1 MGDKALMNTYGEKA
15 MTLVSGEGAWLY
27 DEKGNKYLDALSGI
41 AVCGLGHSHP
51 EISEIIADQ
60 AAELIHCSNFFA
72 FSNECVRTLLCILL
86 FHGQGASARREI

>member
-51 EISEIIADQ
+51 EISKVIANQ
-60 AAELIHCSNFFA
+60 ASELIHCSNFLRFQA
-72 FSNECVRTLLCILL
+72 SSNSLKSCAIFRV
-86 FHGQGASARREI
+86 

>member
-41 AVCGLGHSHP
+41 AVCGLGHSHA
-51 EISEIIADQ
+51 EISKVIADQ
-60 AAELIHCSNFFA
+60 SAELIHCSNFLRFQA
-72 FSNECVRTLLCILL
+72 NKNWLKSCATFR
-86 FHGQGASARREI
+86 A

>member
-51 EISEIIADQ
+51 EISKVFLRFQ
-60 AAELIHCSNFFA
+60 ASSNSLKSCAIFR
-72 FSNECVRTLLCILL
+72 V
-86 FHGQGASARREI
+86 